1 MATTKKTKKLPS
13 YVEEGKLP
21 VDVYQT
27 DFEYVIRTVI
37 AGVKQEDLDISI
49 VNDLV
54 TIKGNRQEPE
64 SVDDKNYTKK
74 ECYWGPF
81 SRTCVLPDN
90 IDTDNSKAILN
101 AKGILTIRFPFK
113 EE

>member
-1 MATTKKTKKLPS
+1 MATTKKDKKLPA

-21 VDVYQT
+21 VDIYHT
-27 DFEYVIRTVI
+27 DDEYIIRTVI

-54 TIKGNRQEPE
+54 TIKGERLEPE
-64 SVDDKNYTKK
+64 SVEDKNYIKQ
-74 ECYWGPF
+74 ECYWGAF

-90 IDTDNSKAILN
+90 IDTDNSKAILSS
-101 AKGILTIRFPFK
+101 KGILTIRFPIIK
-113 EE
+113 E